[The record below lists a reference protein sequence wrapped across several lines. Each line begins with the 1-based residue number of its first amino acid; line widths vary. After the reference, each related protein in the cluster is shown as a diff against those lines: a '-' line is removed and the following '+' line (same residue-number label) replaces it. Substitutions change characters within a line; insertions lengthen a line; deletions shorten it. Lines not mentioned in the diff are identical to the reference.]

1 MSIEDLSAFLTKLQ
15 GDTALRDQ
23 ALAMQ
28 DAEGA
33 ERADGL
39 CRLAQEHGFD
49 VTLEDWAH
57 EAAGPAIASLDDES
71 LRKVVGG
78 SCDSPGLLGGGPQGD
93 EPFMGL

>member
-1 MSIEDLSAFLTKLQ
+1 MSVEDLTAFLTRLQ
-15 GDTALRDQ
+15 GDDALGEQ
-23 ALAMQ
+23 AQAMQ
-28 DAEGA
+28 DAEGGA
-33 ERADGL
+33 RIDGL

-49 VTLEDWAH
+49 VTPADWAH

-78 SCDSPGLLGGGPQGD
+78 SCDSPGALGGGPQGD